1 MSGVYVVAT
10 KVGFFKG
17 LRSAGDT
24 FFVPSKE
31 FDKDSSWYQKAETD
45 QAQASAQ
52 ANRQPEQ
59 ESQADSS
66 PQDEDDKPKQNLAR
80 MNKAEL
86 IALATELGIEVK
98 GDETNPE
105 LIAEIQKRQASE

>member
-1 MSGVYVVAT
+1 MSEVYVVAT
-10 KVGFFKG
+10 KVGFYKG
-17 LRSAGDT
+17 LRSEGDA

-31 FDKDSSWYQKAETD
+31 FDKDSSWYKKAETD
-45 QAQASAQ
+45 QVQAPVTSVPTQ
-52 ANRQPEQ
+52 VP
-59 ESQADSS
+59 QADPSS
-66 PQDEDDKPKQNLAR
+66 QNDDDKPKQNVAR